1 MSDKANKRV
10 GILGGTFNPI
20 HTGHLILAQH
30 ALDEYELDEILFI
43 PVGTPYFKDPSAVLS
58 KQHRIAM
65 VTAAIKDN
73 PKFALSTVETD
84 REGISYTY
92 ETLQVLKKDNPNTD
106 YYLILGA
113 DTLYQIESWRE
124 PDIIMANAG
133 ILAAV
138 RDGKSTSE
146 LKNKAA
152 ELMDKYHNDIHILT
166 MPATDISSTDI
177 RARVGAGRSIRY
189 MVPEG
194 VRTYIEK
201 NNLYRD

>member
-1 MSDKANKRV
+1 M
-10 GILGGTFNPI
+10 
-20 HTGHLILAQH
+20 
-30 ALDEYELDEILFI
+30 FI

-113 DTLYQIESWRE
+113 DTIYQIESWRE

-177 RARVGAGRSIRY
+177 RARVGSGRSIRY